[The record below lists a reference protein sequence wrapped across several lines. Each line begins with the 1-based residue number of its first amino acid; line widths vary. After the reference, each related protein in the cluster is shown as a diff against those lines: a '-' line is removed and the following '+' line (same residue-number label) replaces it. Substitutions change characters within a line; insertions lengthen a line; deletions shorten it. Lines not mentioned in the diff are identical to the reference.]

1 MSAVK
6 KIIWT
11 ICIALLAAACAVM
24 CKNIFSCRIPIHN
37 RGIDAVTKA
46 GDLRVLFIGSS
57 TFRSN
62 LDIDLLDEAFDDRAY
77 ILAYGGNQYIA
88 CDIQYDELKE
98 RSDHTTDLLVLEFD
112 PLLLTE
118 EVKLSDSR
126 VIWDL
131 SWNGKKR
138 LWEKMAD
145 SGNADFDLFFEYF
158 VSAGMDDLI
167 TYPVTEPFYATRYN
181 KGAKTGE
188 TPSSGKAYLENEPFD
203 ISEVKPVSAQEEAL
217 FDLIA
222 KCETDRQNY
231 VLLESPHYH
240 RLQEDP
246 VYVKYHAQ
254 FEALLKEK
262 NVPCIF
268 AEDVNFDDHEA
279 AYYEDMGHMS
289 SEGRRVYTQEL
300 IPLLMNRQR

>member
-6 KIIWT
+6 KIILT
-11 ICIALLAAACAVM
+11 ICIALLAAAAAVM
-24 CKNIFSCRIPIHN
+24 CKNVFSCRIPIHN

-46 GDLRVLFIGSS
+46 GDLCVLFIGSS

-62 LDIDLLDEAFDDRAY
+62 LDIDLLDAAFDDKAY
-77 ILAYGGNQYIA
+77 ILAYGGNQYVA
-88 CDIQYDELKE
+88 CDIQYDELKN
-98 RSDHTTDLLVLEFD
+98 RGNGNVDLLVLEFD

-131 SWNGKKR
+131 SWDGKQK
-138 LWEKMAD
+138 LWKKMAD
-145 SGNADFDLFFEYF
+145 GGDANFPLFFEYF

-181 KGAKTGE
+181 KGAKTGV
-188 TPSSGKAYLENEPFD
+188 TPSSGKDYLEREPFD
-203 ISEVKPVSAQEEAL
+203 ISDAQIVDAQKEAL
-217 FDLIA
+217 FDLIE
-222 KCETDRQNY
+222 KCEADHQNY
-231 VLLESPHYH
+231 VLLESPHYY

-246 VYVKYHAQ
+246 VYVRYHAQ
-254 FEALLKEK
+254 FEEVLKEK

-268 AEDVNFDDHEA
+268 AEDTDFNNADA
-279 AYYEDMGHMS
+279 AFYEDMGHMS

-300 IPLLMNRQR
+300 IPLLTGRMD

>member
-6 KIIWT
+6 KIILT
-11 ICIALLAAACAVM
+11 ICIALLAAAAAVV
-24 CKNIFSCRIPIHN
+24 CKNVFSCRIPIHN

-62 LDIDLLDEAFDDRAY
+62 LDIDLLDEAFDDKAY
-77 ILAYGGNQYIA
+77 ILAYGGNQYVA
-88 CDIQYDELKE
+88 CDIQYDELKN
-98 RSDHTTDLLVLEFD
+98 RGAGPVDLLVLEFD

-131 SWNGKKR
+131 SWDGKKR

-145 SGNADFDLFFEYF
+145 SGNADFPLFFEYF

-181 KGAKTGE
+181 KGAKTGV
-188 TPSSGKAYLENEPFD
+188 TPSSGMEYLESEPFD
-203 ISEVKPVSAQEEAL
+203 ISDVQIVDAQKEAL
-217 FDLIA
+217 LDLIA
-222 KCETDRQNY
+222 KCEADHQNY

-240 RLQEDP
+240 RLQDDP
-246 VYVKYHAQ
+246 VYVKYHEQ
-254 FEALLKEK
+254 FAAILKEK

-268 AEDVNFDDHEA
+268 AEDTDFNNADA
-279 AYYEDMGHMS
+279 AFFEDMGHMS
-289 SEGRRVYTQEL
+289 TEGRRVYTQEL
-300 IPLLMNRQR
+300 IPLLAGQD